1 MIRPASADC
10 RLPGA
15 PIAAILLPATPISA
29 ACAPVGITAVPPVT
43 TRSSMVPSLPGTV
56 IRVIF
61 PLAAP
66 DTQFG
71 SDCRSRAVQLR
82 MRIESRLVGPAL
94 EQCQLVGVEGA
105 LKDLELLTAG
115 LLHPLLA
122 ASFHHL
128 RELGTLSRRGGDRD
142 DQSYCH
148 LLPLSTLINPGARS
162 RPPQR
167 PASSIAPVR
176 KLASRHALGLNSG
189 SRLGRMRRR
198 LMETRE
204 TSNLSGK
211 RQKLLA
217 IIRRASLL
225 QGQEFRLTSGGS
237 SNFITDL
244 KTTMLAPEGA
254 SLPADLLFDKL
265 KAEAVD
271 YIGGMETGAIPIVA
285 VLCMRSWP
293 EKPIKGFFVRKEA
306 KGHGTDQ
313 RVDGLLDRGSR
324 VILFEDVTTTG
335 SSVMRAVD
343 QTRQFQCTI
352 LKVITVVDRLE
363 GAEENFRQAGITF
376 EALFT
381 RHEFS

>member
-1 MIRPASADC
+1 
-10 RLPGA
+10 
-15 PIAAILLPATPISA
+15 
-29 ACAPVGITAVPPVT
+29 
-43 TRSSMVPSLPGTV
+43 
-56 IRVIF
+56 
-61 PLAAP
+61 
-66 DTQFG
+66 
-71 SDCRSRAVQLR
+71 
-82 MRIESRLVGPAL
+82 
-94 EQCQLVGVEGA
+94 
-105 LKDLELLTAG
+105 
-115 LLHPLLA
+115 
-122 ASFHHL
+122 
-128 RELGTLSRRGGDRD
+128 
-142 DQSYCH
+142 
-148 LLPLSTLINPGARS
+148 
-162 RPPQR
+162 
-167 PASSIAPVR
+167 
-176 KLASRHALGLNSG
+176 
-189 SRLGRMRRR
+189 
-198 LMETRE
+198 METRE

-237 SNFITDL
+237 SNFFIDL
-244 KTTMLAPEGA
+244 KKTMLDPEGA
-254 SLPADLLFDKL
+254 SLLADLLFDKI
-265 KAEAVD
+265 KAEDVD

-343 QTRQFQCTI
+343 QTRQFQFTI
-352 LKVITVVDRLE
+352 LKVITVIDRLE

-381 RHEFS
+381 RRDFS